1 VPDRPGASGCFVR
14 LSEVPPWAEEPE
26 RGVELRRAHPV
37 LPRDAPAS
45 DERKEPDLGAQEAR
59 SDVSSRGRWHTIRR
73 MTDDENAALERLK
86 AQRYTTQNRLSSV
99 QTRLKGNPS
108 AERRREYEARRDSL
122 LVDRD
127 RIAAE
132 IKALQAKSK

>member
-1 VPDRPGASGCFVR
+1 
-14 LSEVPPWAEEPE
+14 
-26 RGVELRRAHPV
+26 
-37 LPRDAPAS
+37 
-45 DERKEPDLGAQEAR
+45 
-59 SDVSSRGRWHTIRR
+59 